1 MARPKRP
8 ALKRRFTELF
18 VRRLKSR
25 DVAYLVWD
33 AHQRGLAIR
42 VQPSG
47 ARAWKCVYSRH
58 GRPRWLHLGDAAAI
72 GLADAR
78 MLAAEAMLAVARGG
92 DPAADRRA
100 ERGAG
105 TFAELA
111 ERYVEQHAKKKNR
124 SWAQA
129 DALVRRH
136 ALPRWG
142 KLQASSITRA
152 DVKGMMT
159 RIQALIVANQTLAA
173 VSAIFSWSVTEDILA
188 TNPCKLVARNPT
200 KSRERILA
208 ESEIPKFWKA
218 FDDAGLV
225 IGAALKMILLSGQR
239 PGEVAHMR
247 REHMVDGCWEMPG
260 EPVPA
265 IGWPGTKNGAGHRIW
280 LPAPAQTLLAEL
292 GDDRTTGFVFAGARG
307 TPIGKFDAA
316 MRAICAELG
325 VERAT
330 PHDLRRTHGTTIA
343 ALGFGRDAMNRI
355 QNHKEG
361 GISTVYDRH
370 QYADEIKHTMEA
382 VAARIMALA
391 EGHPE
396 TGNILTFGR

>member
-173 VSAIFSWSVTEDILA
+173 SPA
-188 TNPCKLVARNPT
+188 CH
-200 KSRERILA
+200 
-208 ESEIPKFWKA
+208 IPPSGSGCDKA
-218 FDDAGLV
+218 NF
-225 IGAALKMILLSGQR
+225 R
-239 PGEVAHMR
+239 AH
-247 REHMVDGCWEMPG
+247 V
-260 EPVPA
+260 
-265 IGWPGTKNGAGHRIW
+265 
-280 LPAPAQTLLAEL
+280 
-292 GDDRTTGFVFAGARG
+292 
-307 TPIGKFDAA
+307 
-316 MRAICAELG
+316 
-325 VERAT
+325 
-330 PHDLRRTHGTTIA
+330 
-343 ALGFGRDAMNRI
+343 
-355 QNHKEG
+355 
-361 GISTVYDRH
+361 
-370 QYADEIKHTMEA
+370 
-382 VAARIMALA
+382 
-391 EGHPE
+391 
-396 TGNILTFGR
+396 